1 MKIKSLVIAFGFMA
15 VNASADING
24 DLNRFFNEMNYS
36 GVNSTKGSVWKGQA
50 AGYLTGGGL
59 YARTANR
66 NIQLAS
72 ISLPSINAGC
82 GGIDMYL
89 GSFSFIN
96 GEQITRF
103 IKSLMS
109 NGLGYAFDL
118 ALETLTPALKSVKD
132 HLQTLMQA
140 VNDTNFSSCQAAQ
153 ALVGSIGVSLGASKD
168 YVCNS
173 FGNSSNGFSDWVQ
186 SRMEC
191 GVGGKATAMNESA
204 QQDEKWKDMS
214 LTDMNLSWYILNEKS
229 KNTMAE
235 DRQLKE
241 LMMTLMGSIIFD
253 NDSQVKT
260 LLPLLDNP
268 DVIKALL
275 NGGTAQIYVCDEDKK
290 CLNPQF
296 KNITIQ
302 EKNGLK
308 QKVDNLLTSII
319 DKVEK
324 DSDSLTEKEKNFIES
339 TSIPVLKYLI
349 DPMSVQLSKLLIN
362 DLTNFIAYD
371 LLYQY
376 ITEQMKIYNIAAVN
390 TNVPSDVAEKL
401 MALHA
406 RARQQLENIRATLTF
421 QESALLK
428 LEQQMH
434 YIRTQASTNLMS
446 SYLSNYDF

>member
-1 MKIKSLVIAFGFMA
+1 
-15 VNASADING
+15 
-24 DLNRFFNEMNYS
+24 
-36 GVNSTKGSVWKGQA
+36 
-50 AGYLTGGGL
+50 
-59 YARTANR
+59 
-66 NIQLAS
+66 
-72 ISLPSINAGC
+72 
-82 GGIDMYL
+82 MYL

>member
-1 MKIKSLVIAFGFMA
+1 
-15 VNASADING
+15 
-24 DLNRFFNEMNYS
+24 MNYR

-89 GSFSFIN
+89 GSFSFVN

-153 ALVGSIGVSLGASKD
+153 AIVGSIGVSLSASKD

-191 GVGGKATAMNESA
+191 GVGGKAAAMNESA
-204 QQDEKWKDMS
+204 QQDEKWKDMA

-260 LLPLLDNP
+260 LLPSLDNP

-275 NGGTAQIYVCDEDKK
+275 NGGIAQIYVCDEDKK

-302 EKNGLK
+302 KKNDLK

-324 DSDSLTEKEKNFIES
+324 DSGDLTEKEKNFIES

-390 TNVPSDVAEKL
+390 TNVPGDVAEKL
-401 MALHA
+401 MALNA

-434 YIRTQASTNLMS
+434 YIRTQASTNLIS